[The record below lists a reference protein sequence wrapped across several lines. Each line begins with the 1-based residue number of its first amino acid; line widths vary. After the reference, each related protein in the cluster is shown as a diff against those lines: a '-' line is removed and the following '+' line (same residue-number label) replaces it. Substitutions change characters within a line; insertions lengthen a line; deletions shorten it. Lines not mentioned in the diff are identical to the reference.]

1 MVTTIMK
8 NKYCAHGYYTLTTDF
23 PSFCLILNNV
33 VVVGRV
39 ASTRYPKVTK
49 NNMLLYHNV
58 YFTAKTIIL
67 LIIIN
72 NIITAII
79 KRWINWYF

>member
-8 NKYCAHGYYTLTTDF
+8 NKYYAHGYYTLTTDF
-23 PSFCLILNNV
+23 PSLCLILHNV

-39 ASTRYPKVTK
+39 VSTRCPKITK
-49 NNMLLYHNV
+49 NNMLLYHNE
-58 YFTAKTIIL
+58 YFKAKTIIL

-72 NIITAII
+72 NIITAVI
-79 KRWINWYF
+79 KMWINWYF